1 MRTRHV
7 VLPLLLSVGAAACG
21 SDGSF
26 SGSGSGTS
34 QAVAE
39 LEESGIAEF
48 LGAQAPVRSQQSGA
62 WTDEFFDASEQLAI
76 CLTGGDFQVSHREG
90 TSGDLLL
97 YLQGGGA
104 CWDYVTCHVAN
115 TATKTANGA
124 IEAGIL
130 DPARPGNP
138 FADFDVT
145 YVPYCDGSVFS
156 GTATVDYDGVET
168 NHHGLQNLSAAVT
181 AMRARFP
188 NPSRIVVAG
197 SSAGGYG
204 TFAGYGV
211 ARVAYP
217 DTPIIVFN
225 DSGPGVQ
232 NFDASEDVQNRV
244 ANWDFAERVPE
255 SCNECDTQYS
265 YLADWALDRDATARF
280 AFYSY
285 QQDGVIS
292 FFLDLSGPAYQ
303 QLVLSVT
310 DDLLAR
316 NPGRFA
322 RYFPLGTTH
331 TVLLSSEFYTQVVNG
346 VPLRDWTQ
354 AFLDDSSGWVDVVE

>member
-1 MRTRHV
+1 MRTKHNA
-7 VLPLLLSVGAAACG
+7 PLLLLIVAAACG
-21 SDGSF
+21 GSDSSSNG
-26 SGSGSGTS
+26 GAA

-39 LEESGIAEF
+39 LEESGFSEF
-48 LGAQAPVRSQQSGA
+48 LDAQSPFRTRQVGE
-62 WTDEFFDASEQLAI
+62 WTEEFFDPAEGGAV
-76 CLTGGDFQVSHREG
+76 CLTGGEFQVNHREG
-90 TSGDLLL
+90 SSGDLLL

-104 CWDYVTCHVAN
+104 CWDYATCHVAN

-124 IEAGIL
+124 IESGIL
-130 DPARPGNP
+130 DLGQPGNP

-156 GTATVDYDGVET
+156 GTATVDYEGVET

-188 NPSRIVVAG
+188 DPERIVVAG

-204 TFAGYGV
+204 TFAGYAV
-211 ARVAYP
+211 TRLAYP

-244 ANWDFAERVPE
+244 ANWDFADRIPA
-255 SCNECDTQYS
+255 SCTECDVQYS
-265 YLADWALDRDATARF
+265 YLVDWAIDRDSTARF

-292 FFLDLSGPAYQ
+292 FFIDLSGPAYQ
-303 QLVLSVT
+303 ELILSVT

-322 RYFPLGTTH
+322 RYFPEGTTH
-331 TVLLSSEFYTQVVNG
+331 TVLLSQEFYSQAVNG
-346 VPLRDWTQ
+346 VPLIEWTR
-354 AFLDDSSGWVDVVE
+354 AFLDDSSAWVDVVE

>member
-1 MRTRHV
+1 MVMHAKH
-7 VLPLLLSVGAAACG
+7 LALLSVLLFAAACG
-21 SDGSF
+21 GGGS
-26 SGSGSGTS
+26 SSSSATS

-39 LEESGIAEF
+39 LEESGFAEF
-48 LGAQAPVRSQQSGA
+48 LGTQSPSRTQQSGE
-62 WTDEFFDASEQLAI
+62 WTDEFFDPAEGNAI
-76 CLTGGDFQVSHREG
+76 CLTGGEYQVSHREG
-90 TSGDLLL
+90 SSGDLLL

-104 CWDYVTCHVAN
+104 CWDYGTCHVAN
-115 TATKTANGA
+115 TATKFANGA
-124 IEAGIL
+124 IEGGIIDL
-130 DPARPGNP
+130 DAPGNP

-156 GTATVDYDGVET
+156 GTATVTYNGVET
-168 NHHGLQNLSAAVT
+168 HHHGLQNLSAAVT
-181 AMRARFP
+181 AMRERFP
-188 NPSRIVVAG
+188 NPTRIVVAG

-217 DTPIIVFN
+217 DTPILVFN

-244 ANWDFAERVPE
+244 ANWDFADRIPE
-255 SCNECDTQYS
+255 SCSDCDVQYS
-265 YLADWALDRDATARF
+265 YLVDWALDRDATARF

-292 FFLDLSGPAYQ
+292 FFIDLSGPAYQ
-303 QLVLSVT
+303 ELILSVT
-310 DDLLAR
+310 DDLLTR

-322 RYFPLGTTH
+322 RYFPLGSTH